1 LSNSRPAPDVGA
13 SLRCPDIRN
22 PDSVSPTPSYDID
35 SWRSK
40 IPLLQSTI
48 PMNNCSHAPL
58 LDGVREAAERY
69 TASWNEDGMDWDAWV
84 GEVEAAR
91 RSFAGLIDAD
101 PEDVAVCASV
111 SQAVASI
118 AGALDYSGSR
128 KTVVASMAEFP
139 TVGHVWLAHKKLG
152 ARLRWVAVADGEV
165 PLDGYRSAVDDDTL
179 IVSAC
184 HGYYQT
190 GFKQDLDAIVGIA
203 RAKGALLFVDAYQTM
218 GTHPIDV
225 TALDVDFLAS
235 GNLKYLMGAPGIAF
249 LYVKREIAD
258 RLEPTLTGWFGR
270 KNPFAFTVDALD
282 WADGAR
288 RFDMGT
294 PPISG
299 AYVARAGMDAIAE
312 VGPAAIRDWTQVL
325 SGRLIE
331 GGRARGLELLG
342 PDDPTRKTPS
352 NAFSCPGDSHRAE
365 VLMRERGVLA
375 SARGPAVRLAP
386 HFYSTLDDVD
396 AALDALAEVFAQLSA
411 E

>member
-1 LSNSRPAPDVGA
+1 
-13 SLRCPDIRN
+13 
-22 PDSVSPTPSYDID
+22 
-35 SWRSK
+35 
-40 IPLLQSTI
+40 
-48 PMNNCSHAPL
+48 M
-58 LDGVREAAERY
+58 
-69 TASWNEDGMDWDAWV
+69 
-84 GEVEAAR
+84 
-91 RSFAGLIDAD
+91 
-101 PEDVAVCASV
+101 

-128 KTVVASMAEFP
+128 RTVVASMAKFP
-139 TVGHVWLAHKKLG
+139 TVGHVWLAHQKLG
-152 ARLRWVAVADGEV
+152 AQLRWVPVVDGEV
-165 PLDGYRSAVDDDTL
+165 PLDGYRSTVDDGTL

-190 GFKQDLDAIVGIA
+190 GFKQDVDAIVEIA
-203 RAKGALLFVDAYQTM
+203 HAKGALLFVDAYQTM
-218 GTHPIDV
+218 GAHPIDV

-249 LYVKREIAD
+249 LYVKREVAD

-294 PPISG
+294 PPIAS
-299 AYVARAGMDAIAE
+299 AYIARAGMDAIAE

-331 GGRARGLELLG
+331 GGRERGLQLLG

-352 NAFSCPGDSHRAE
+352 NAFLSPGDSHRAE

-375 SARGPAVRLAP
+375 SARGPALRLAP

-396 AALDALAEVFAQLSA
+396 AALEALSDVFGVMAS